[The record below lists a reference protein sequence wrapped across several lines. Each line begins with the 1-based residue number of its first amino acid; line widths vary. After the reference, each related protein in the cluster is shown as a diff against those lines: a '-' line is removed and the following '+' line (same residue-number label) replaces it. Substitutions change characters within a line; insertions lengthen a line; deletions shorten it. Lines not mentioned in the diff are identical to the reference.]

1 MASSSEH
8 EHEHEAATG
17 LSLSMRMA
25 VYGITKKFPSVR
37 NVSCSQ
43 FNQWMRDDSK
53 KVVCLVSL
61 MVRTCT
67 CSYYIGYRVCSY
79 YVAISTDG
87 LWQSNDSVMTGYQA

>member
-1 MASSSEH
+1 MSMASSSK
-8 EHEHEAATG
+8 HEHEAATG

-37 NVSCSQ
+37 SVSCSQ

-61 MVRTCT
+61 MVHVTTC
-67 CSYYIGYRVCSY
+67 IGYRVC
-79 YVAISTDG
+79 T
-87 LWQSNDSVMTGYQA
+87 M